1 MYAGCGFELPCS
13 IVVPHLPQKLAPGL
27 SSDPQLVQNGLD
39 CAINDHDLG
48 LPHLA
53 QNFDVGLSL
62 APQLSQNADVC
73 LISAGFGLG
82 L

>member
-1 MYAGCGFELPCS
+1 MGEKEPCS
-13 IVVPHLPQKLAPGL
+13 IVVPHLPQKLAPDL
-27 SSDPQLVQNGLD
+27 SSAPQLVQNGLD

-53 QNFDVGLSL
+53 QNFDVGLNL
-62 APQLSQNADVC
+62 APQLSHNANVC